1 MSAHGV
7 SFFFLIHSVMITE
20 ACRYHNVK
28 SSQRIYKGLKLEP
41 GTWDEIKAK
50 IGKWCLSVQAYN
62 TFPLFFFHLSI
73 FFEFVF
79 IDARKNKRPMK

>member
-62 TFPLFFFHLSI
+62 TFPLFFSIYQSFLSLFLLTHVKI
-73 FFEFVF
+73 S
-79 IDARKNKRPMK
+79 AQ